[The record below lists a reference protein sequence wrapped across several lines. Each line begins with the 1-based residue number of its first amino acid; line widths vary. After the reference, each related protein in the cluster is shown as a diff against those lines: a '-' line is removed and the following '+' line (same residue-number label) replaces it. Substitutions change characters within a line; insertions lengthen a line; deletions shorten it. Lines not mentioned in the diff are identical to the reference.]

1 MCKIVQTRIIWY
13 SCNHTVFKFHTLAPV
28 ILFPH
33 SHPCRFS
40 IMEQCWHYEPQHR
53 PSFTEL
59 ASSLSE
65 IMGSSDYQRE
75 VERIQEKLKENC
87 GRERLV
93 VGVFEH
99 HHQAAT
105 HTLVS
110 ATMSA
115 PQVKA
120 TRKEVSH
127 QWSTP
132 GAIAI
137 PGVALTVTPKRN
149 GKKEE
154 HSRSASPAQ
163 IAETAFHSDHERHIR
178 WSQLERNSRGSSLE
192 GGSGLEENIYAAV
205 DCQSSNSCEEMGKL
219 SASSEMKECEESGEY
234 ANVGLVPNTTKC
246 SLQLPPVQ
254 DKVYYNLPQGYLSAI
269 PKSCSVI
276 RTMEQEPLKITPS
289 PPSVFKKPKV
299 LPRPSKRKNSDI
311 DTSHAPSSGLDL

>member
-1 MCKIVQTRIIWY
+1 MVPLQSYCISIPYT
-13 SCNHTVFKFHTLAPV
+13 SSSDTLPP
-28 ILFPH
+28 LT
-33 SHPCRFS
+33 PCRFS
-40 IMEQCWHYEPQHR
+40 IMEQCWHYEPQLR

-65 IMGSSDYQRE
+65 IMGSSNYQRE
-75 VERIQEKLKENC
+75 VERIQEMLKENC
-87 GRERLV
+87 GHERLV
-93 VGVFEH
+93 DGVFEH
-99 HHQAAT
+99 HQQAAS
-105 HTLVS
+105 HALVS

-132 GAIAI
+132 GAIVM

-163 IAETAFHSDHERHIR
+163 IVETAFHSDHERRIR
-178 WSQLERNSRGSSLE
+178 WSQLERKSRGSSLE
-192 GGSGLEENIYAAV
+192 GGSSLEENIYAAV

-234 ANVGLVPNTTKC
+234 ANAGLVPNTTKR
-246 SLQLPPVQ
+246 SLELPPVQ

-276 RTMEQEPLKITPS
+276 RTMEQEPRNITPS
-289 PPSVFKKPKV
+289 PPSVLKKPKV

-311 DTSHAPSSGLDL
+311 DSSHASSSGLDL

>member
-1 MCKIVQTRIIWY
+1 
-13 SCNHTVFKFHTLAPV
+13 
-28 ILFPH
+28 
-33 SHPCRFS
+33 
-40 IMEQCWHYEPQHR
+40 
-53 PSFTEL
+53 
-59 ASSLSE
+59 
-65 IMGSSDYQRE
+65 MGTSKYQRE

-93 VGVFEH
+93 EGVFEH
-99 HHQAAT
+99 HKQAAS
-105 HTLVS
+105 HALVS

-120 TRKEVSH
+120 TRKDVSH

-132 GAIAI
+132 GAIVM
-137 PGVALTVTPKRN
+137 PVVALTAPKRN
-149 GKKEE
+149 GKEEE

-163 IAETAFHSDHERHIR
+163 IVETAFHSDHERHIR
-178 WSQLERNSRGSSLE
+178 WSQLERKSRGSSLE
-192 GGSGLEENIYAAV
+192 GGSSVEGRSSLEGGSSLEENIYAAV

-234 ANVGLVPNTTKC
+234 ANAGLVPNTTKR
-246 SLQLPPVQ
+246 SLELPPVQ

-276 RTMEQEPLKITPS
+276 RTMEQEPRKITPS

-299 LPRPSKRKNSDI
+299 LPRPSKSKNSDI
-311 DTSHAPSSGLDL
+311 DTSHAPNSGLDL